1 MSETPPSLPS
11 PSSRPAPPLGVL
23 DAVGMGWRLMM
34 SDFWALWLAAFVML
48 LILMAAGMFGVP
60 AQVLVAPPLAAGL
73 FYVLAKRIDGGRA
86 EVGDLF
92 AGFKERFGPSVVGM
106 LPVTAAGFV
115 LGILIGAALGV
126 LFALGGGI
134 IAAAEGEEEVV
145 AVVVIGGLV
154 LFILIELLLILA
166 FSIFAVFF
174 YFVPAAVWDHPESG
188 WAAAKASM
196 RLVRGHFLSMIGF
209 VLVFWAIGTAA
220 NLIGMLACCIGVF
233 FTTPLLI
240 VWQYATLVY
249 LYRSWTGRPLVQA
262 RASDADAAAGGN

>member
-1 MSETPPSLPS
+1 MSRTPASLPS
-11 PSSRPAPPLGVL
+11 SSDRPGTPVGVL

-34 SDFWALWLAAFVML
+34 SDFWGLWVVAFIML
-48 LILMAAGMFGVP
+48 LIAMAAGVVGLP
-60 AQVLVAPPLAAGL
+60 AQVLVGPPLAAGL
-73 FYVLAKRIDGGRA
+73 FYVIAKRIDGGRA

-106 LPVTAAGFV
+106 LPVTAASLV
-115 LGILIGAALGV
+115 LGFLILAALGV
-126 LFALGGGI
+126 LFLVGAGI
-134 IAAAEGEEEVV
+134 VAAAEGDEEVA
-145 AVVVIGGLV
+145 AVVVVGGLV
-154 LFILIELLLILA
+154 LFIAVEMLLILA

-188 WAAAKASM
+188 WQAAKASM
-196 RLVRGHFLSMIGF
+196 RLVWDHLLSMIGF

-240 VWQYATLVY
+240 VWQYATLMY

-262 RASDADAAAGGN
+262 LAPDAEDAVDGN

>member
-11 PSSRPAPPLGVL
+11 PSDRPATPLGVL

-34 SDFWALWLAAFVML
+34 SDFWSLWVTAFVML
-48 LILMAAGMFGVP
+48 LIVMAAGMFGVP
-60 AQVLVAPPLAAGL
+60 AQILVAPPMMAGL
-73 FYVLAKRIDGGRA
+73 FYVIAKRIDGGRA

-115 LGILIGAALGV
+115 LGFLIVAALAV
-126 LFALGGGI
+126 LFLVGGGI

-145 AVVVIGGLV
+145 AVVMIGGLV
-154 LFILIELLLILA
+154 LFIIIELLLILA
-166 FSIFAVFF
+166 FCIFAVFF
-174 YFVPAAVWDHPESG
+174 DFVPAAVWDHPESG

-196 RLVRGHFLSMIGF
+196 RLVRDHFLSMIGF
-209 VLVFWAIGTAA
+209 ILVFWAIGTAA
-220 NLIGMLACCIGVF
+220 NFIGMMACCIGVF
-233 FTTPLLI
+233 FTTPLLL

-262 RASDADAAAGGN
+262 PASETDATANEN